1 MAYNLQLQA
10 EYMFEHFL
18 QRQTGWLSGKGPAA
32 EIVFSSRIRL
42 ARNIADVPFPLQA
55 TSSQRQKVVDAIRR
69 TYKGVQH
76 LGKAGFYVS
85 EEFDDLDKQL
95 LLERHLV
102 SQEYIA
108 PGEGR
113 ALILTADEA
122 ISIMVNEEDHLRM
135 QVLSSGFDLRRI
147 WQMLNAID
155 DGLSNKLSFSYLP
168 DLGYLTAC
176 PTNVGTGLRAS
187 CMLHLPALI
196 LTKRINRIL
205 ELLARISFTTRGLFG
220 EGTQALGDFFQ
231 ISNQVGLGLSE
242 EELIDNLIGVVNQ
255 VKTQEIDARD
265 TLLKKHRLT
274 LEDNVWR
281 ALGILRNARLINSKE
296 ALSYLSVLSLGLDLG
311 IIKDIHLSS
320 EFSGRELLNELF
332 IVLQPA
338 HLQKIEG
345 RPLAE
350 KERDSIRAAILR
362 QRLSG

>member
-1 MAYNLQLQA
+1 
-10 EYMFEHFL
+10 MFEEFL
-18 QRQTGWLSGKGPAA
+18 QRHTGWLSGKGPAS

-42 ARNIADVPFPLQA
+42 ARNLADIPFPSRA
-55 TSSQRQKVVDAIRR
+55 TSGQRQKIVDSLRQA
-69 TYKGVQH
+69 YVGVRY
-76 LGKAGFYVS
+76 LDKARFYRS
-85 EEFDDLDKQL
+85 EEFDDLDKQV

-108 PGEGR
+108 PGEAR
-113 ALILTADEA
+113 ALILTEDESIA
-122 ISIMVNEEDHLRM
+122 IMINEEDHLRM
-135 QVLSSGFDLRRI
+135 QVLSSGFGLREI
-147 WQMLNAID
+147 WQVLNAID

-168 DLGYLTAC
+168 DFGYLTAC

-196 LTKRINRIL
+196 LTKRINKIL

-231 ISNQVGLGLSE
+231 ISNQVSLGLSE

-281 ALGILRNARLINSKE
+281 ALGILRNARVITSKE
-296 ALSYLSVLSLGLDLG
+296 ALSYLSILSLGLDLG
-311 IIKDIHLSS
+311 IIKGNHFSP

-350 KERDSIRAAILR
+350 QERDRIRADILR
-362 QRLSG
+362 QRLAG